1 MTTNKVSN
9 GHFEVLWDNEPT
21 EYTIINS
28 SLGQSGDEPNMYG
41 IKNALTGRINWQGS
55 IQKCKSMLK
64 LTLKMRN
71 K

>member
-41 IKNALTGRINWQGS
+41 IKNALTGRINW
-55 IQKCKSMLK
+55 
-64 LTLKMRN
+64 
-71 K
+71 